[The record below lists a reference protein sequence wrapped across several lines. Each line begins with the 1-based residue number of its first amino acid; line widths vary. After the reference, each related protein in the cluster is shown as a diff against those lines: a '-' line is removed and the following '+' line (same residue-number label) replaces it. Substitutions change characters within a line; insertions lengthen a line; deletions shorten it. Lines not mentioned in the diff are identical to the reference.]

1 MKLFHTS
8 PTASSVGTAGE
19 FLPPPRREG
28 TYPGP
33 VRTRVSFV
41 VGLLACALITG
52 APATAAASADG
63 DGRRDLDPRDTSGN
77 EPGWIAAPRT
87 ARAATPWR
95 TNTRDFRLAPGL
107 RYTRWTQVDA
117 RGPIRAH
124 LLTINPRTPGLR
136 IDYASG
142 SAVRRVATVP
152 DILAVDR
159 AVAGVNGDFYD
170 IGVTGAPLGVGVD
183 RQRGLLHGRAG
194 TSAAFYL
201 DRQGR
206 PTIGELPLVMRVRD
220 HPEIT
225 LTALN
230 SPYVLPDS
238 VGFYNRAWGRTAGYR
253 MTDGDRKGL
262 RVVWLIDG
270 KVVRVTRTLT
280 NNRPMKGGILI
291 GRGLGAQQLRALQPG
306 MHVRIARGIP
316 GGPRMVITGSQL
328 LLHEGAVRATDD
340 RIMHPRTAV
349 GINHRTGQVLLLV
362 IEGRSRASRGYTTV
376 ELADLMLDLGADEAL
391 NLDGGGSSTMVVG
404 GRAGRPHVV
413 NRPGDGFLRRVSNAV
428 EVTYRAPRKR

>member
-1 MKLFHTS
+1 
-8 PTASSVGTAGE
+8 
-19 FLPPPRREG
+19 
-28 TYPGP
+28 
-33 VRTRVSFV
+33 VRARVALV
-41 VGLLACALITG
+41 VGLLTCALVTG
-52 APATAAASADG
+52 APATAVSFPDG

-77 EPGWIAAPRT
+77 EPGWIAAPLT
-87 ARAATPWR
+87 ARAGTPWR
-95 TNTRDFRLAPGL
+95 AITRDLKLAPGL

-124 LLTINPRTPGLR
+124 LLRIDPRTPGLR
-136 IDYASG
+136 IDYAGG

-152 DILAVDR
+152 DLLAVDR

-170 IGVTGAPLGVGVD
+170 IGVTGAPLGVGMD

-201 DRQGR
+201 DGRAR
-206 PTIGELPLVMRVRD
+206 PTIGELPLILRVRD
-220 HPEIT
+220 HPEIE
-225 LTALN
+225 LTSMN

-253 MTDGDRKGL
+253 MTDGDRRGL
-262 RVVWLIDG
+262 RVVWLVGDR
-270 KVVRVTRTLT
+270 VVRVTRTLT
-280 NNRPMKGGILI
+280 NNRPMKGAILI
-291 GRGLGAQQLRALQPG
+291 GRGLGAEQLRGLRPG
-306 MHVRIARGIP
+306 MHVRVARGIV
-316 GGPRMVITGSQL
+316 GGPRMVITGNQL
-328 LLHEGAVRATDD
+328 LIDDGVVRATDD

-349 GINHRTGQVLLLV
+349 GINHKTGRVLLLV
-362 IEGRSRASRGYTTV
+362 VEGRSKASRGYTSV
-376 ELADLMLDLGADEAL
+376 ELANLLRDFGADEAL

-413 NRPGDGFLRRVSNAV
+413 NRPGDGYLRRVSNAL